1 VLHEK
6 ILILTI
12 EIRNIPFIRKNK
24 QWSLKEM
31 GKNFYLIIAEY
42 GYVHRVNIQPLIRS
56 ISIEE
61 KTLKIDPEE
70 VTYFIERET
79 LVAKKDIGI
88 NMIQGRLFE
97 IMSDNAQDATR
108 FFHLPLT
115 RVFEIGQHV
124 NV

>member
-1 VLHEK
+1 
-6 ILILTI
+6 
-12 EIRNIPFIRKNK
+12 
-24 QWSLKEM
+24 M
-31 GKNFYLIIAEY
+31 GKNFYLIITEY
-42 GYVHRVNIQPLIRS
+42 GYVQRVDIQPLIQS

-70 VTYFIERET
+70 VTYFIGRET

-108 FFHLPLT
+108 FFHLALT
-115 RVFEIGQHV
+115 RVFEMGQQV